1 MGDTGYLDKDGFLYL
16 SDRKDLMIIS
26 GGVNIYPLE
35 IENKMIMHEEVADV
49 TVFGIHNTEFGQE
62 VKAVIQPLVWP
73 VDEEALERRIKEWTL
88 GQLSSIKTPRSI
100 DFIKELPRLENG
112 KLYKRYL
119 QQQYE

>member
-1 MGDTGYLDKDGFLYL
+1 
-16 SDRKDLMIIS
+16 
-26 GGVNIYPLE
+26 
-35 IENKMIMHEEVADV
+35 MIMHEEVADV
-49 TVFGIHNTEFGQE
+49 AVFGIHNTEFGQE
-62 VKAVIQPLVWP
+62 VKAVIQPFVWL